1 MNDLCLSKPVRTAA
15 PSPWE
20 FHPPAFRAGRSI
32 EISLC
37 PVRVVAESGCK
48 ADLTAGGSRSPAG
61 AGSWRTAVRARRTRN
76 VHRVRIFNFQGSRE
90 LFSLIHWTFFR
101 IF

>member
-1 MNDLCLSKPVRTAA
+1 MFFVRRKPVRTAA

-32 EISLC
+32 EVSLC
-37 PVRVVAESGCK
+37 PIRVIAESGCE

-61 AGSWRTAVRARRTRN
+61 AGSWRTAVRAHRTRN
-76 VHRVRIFNFQGSRE
+76 VHRVRIFSFQGSCE
-90 LFSLIHWTFFR
+90 LCIAPHL
-101 IF
+101 